1 MELIKQLRRGL
12 VDLYIKVGLSEQLG
26 CSLVEL
32 HKVVGLSE
40 LLSSRLVALPLL
52 CAVVKP
58 VVLLSVL

>member
-1 MELIKQLRRGL
+1 MELIKQLRRSL
-12 VDLYIKVGLSEQLG
+12 VNLYIKVGLSEQLG
-26 CSLVEL
+26 CSLVKL
-32 HKVVGLSE
+32 YKVVGLSE